1 MCIRDRSH
9 CICSNFPLYEE
20 LLNEY
25 QTGITVDPIDV
36 RTAAKEISNIFEDS
50 FKYDTMSKNGF
61 SSLENSYNCATQKEK
76 LFELIKTI

>member
-1 MCIRDRSH
+1 M
-9 CICSNFPLYEE
+9 YEE

-25 QTGITVDPIDV
+25 QIGITVGPIDV
-36 RTAAKEISNIFEDS
+36 RTAAKEISNILEDS
-50 FKYDTMSKNGF
+50 FKYDTMSKNGL